1 MNICILLLLIPIT
14 QGKYTCEISLS
25 LDFILHCI
33 YIYTGVQLSFIPSQ
47 AITIQQTAVYKCS
60 VDNNGITIQWIVN
73 GNSSTDSS
81 ITDLGIITY
90 DIGTQNS
97 SLTIPGN
104 PELNNT
110 IVTCIASGLV
120 DMMGYFNTS
129 SATLFI
135 QGIITCKCYCTL
147 DDTTSQIIFAK

>member
-1 MNICILLLLIPIT
+1 MF
-14 QGKYTCEISLS
+14 S
-25 LDFILHCI
+25 
-33 YIYTGVQLSFIPSQ
+33 SFIPSQ

-60 VDNNGITIQWIVN
+60 VDNNGITIQWVVN

-90 DIGTQNS
+90 SHGTQNS
-97 SLTIPGN
+97 SLIIPGN

-110 IVTCIASGLV
+110 IVICIASGLV

-129 SATLFI
+129 SAALFI
-135 QGIITCKCYCTL
+135 QGIISKYYCTL
-147 DDTTSQIIFAK
+147 DDTTCQIILIQIVTGIIHYR